1 VRLAIL
7 HARIATLT
15 LVRHPSFVVPA
26 VGFPALFFLF
36 FASAARGPVATY
48 ALCSF
53 AAFSA
58 LGVAFFQF
66 GVGIAAERESP
77 WEHVVRTLPVSGA
90 ARLTARL
97 LSASLFA
104 AGASACVVV
113 VALATTDA
121 SLPPIGWARLLLALA
136 LGIVPFA
143 LLGIAVGYWAT
154 PRGALP
160 IANVLYLGLAYAG
173 GLWMRPERL
182 PGIVQTIGPYLP
194 TRHLAALLLGVAAG
208 RPWSVTDWLALA
220 AFAVV
225 FALAAVIGYRRDE
238 RSRHG

>member
-1 VRLAIL
+1 MRLMLL
-7 HARIATLT
+7 HARLATLT
-15 LVRHPSFVVPA
+15 LVRHPSFVVPTVA
-26 VGFPALFFLF
+26 FPALFFLF
-36 FASAARGPVATY
+36 FASSARGAVATY

-77 WEHVVRTLPVSGA
+77 WEHVLRALPVSAGVRLA
-90 ARLTARL
+90 ARLLAATV
-97 LSASLFA
+97 FA
-104 AGASACVVV
+104 AAASACVIVA
-113 VALATTDA
+113 ALATTDA
-121 SLPPIGWARLLLALA
+121 SLPPVGWARLLGALA

-160 IANVLYLGLAYAG
+160 IANVLYFGLAYAG
-173 GLWMRPERL
+173 GLWITPDRL
-182 PGIVQTIGPYLP
+182 PHVVQTIGPYLP
-194 TRHLAALLLGVAAG
+194 TRHLAALLVAVARG
-208 RPWSVTDWLALA
+208 TPWDATDWTALA

-225 FALAAVIGYRRDE
+225 FAVAAFVGYRRDE